1 MDDIP
6 NIIYTDVARNFS
18 FKPISSASMPTSSNV
33 RKFDKSVTKIKKV
46 EKVRKASTVSC
57 GSKKRGI

>member
-1 MDDIP
+1 MTYQISFTP
-6 NIIYTDVARNFS
+6 MSLETS
-18 FKPISSASMPTSSNV
+18 FKPISSASMPKSSNV